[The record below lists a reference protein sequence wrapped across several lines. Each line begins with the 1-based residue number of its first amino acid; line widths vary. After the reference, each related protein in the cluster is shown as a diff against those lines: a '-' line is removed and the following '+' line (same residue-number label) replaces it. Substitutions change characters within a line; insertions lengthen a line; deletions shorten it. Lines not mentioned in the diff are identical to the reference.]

1 MRIATSVS
9 LLLNAVRAAPLF
21 QLGMASLEEE
31 IPEPPSSESE
41 VLFRACFSAVLVL
54 LGGVFAG
61 LTIGLMGQD
70 EVYLQVTVETGTP
83 SEQKYAARVLKL
95 LSKGKHWVLVTLLL
109 SNVITNETLP
119 IVLDR
124 LLGGGW
130 PAVVSSTAA
139 IVIFGEIIPQS
150 ICVRYGL
157 PLGAYFS
164 PFVEVLMYI
173 LAPLAVPT
181 AKLLDYVLGED
192 HGTMYKKA
200 GLKSLVTLH
209 QSMGIE
215 RLNED
220 EVTIISAVLDLKDKP
235 ISNIMTP
242 IKDVFVLASDAILD
256 EKLVEQILLTG
267 FNRIPIHAPNEP
279 ANFVGMLL
287 VRTLI
292 TYDPEDSLPISAF
305 SLATLPE
312 TSPDTSCL
320 NILNYFQEGK
330 SHMVA
335 VSKNPGAVTGVVGV
349 VTLEDVIEELI
360 GEEIVDESDVYVDVH
375 RAIRR
380 VTPAPLLYRKN
391 ANKNSGVK
399 PTKAPGSL
407 KPSNKASD
415 PKTTSNRM
423 ITIKRTQKADSS
435 SSPAAPAAGG
445 DAGAR
450 NRGSSQS
457 DPNNTAESGCVSH
470 AGAST
475 GGAGLHTHSYTDED
489 RPKGITV
496 EATTI
501 GTLPASHYTEDREN
515 QSLSQLAR
523 SPGNIVTKVNGDIET
538 ADTEREAVEQAMPSS
553 RQPSREPEG
562 DSSKP
567 KVLNANNKSDT
578 SQDDDETRATFSENV
593 VRVNG
598 MSKVVIQEI
607 SSSDEGEDESQS

>member
-1 MRIATSVS
+1 MRTATSIS

-21 QLGMASLEEE
+21 QIGMATLEEE
-31 IPEPPSSESE
+31 IPEVPSSESE

-70 EVYLQVTVETGTP
+70 EIYLQVTVETGTP

-95 LSKGKHWVLVTLLL
+95 LAKGKHWVLVTLLL

-157 PLGAYFS
+157 PLGAYFA
-164 PFVEVLMYI
+164 PFVQVLMYI

-242 IKDVFVLASDAILD
+242 IEDVFVLASDAILD

-391 ANKNSGVK
+391 ANKKSGVK

-415 PKTTSNRM
+415 PKSTSNRM
-423 ITIKRTQKADSS
+423 ITIKRTQKADSHS
-435 SSPAAPAAGG
+435 GG
-445 DAGAR
+445 D
-450 NRGSSQS
+450 GSGHHHDGTGSGPS
-457 DPNNTAESGCVSH
+457 ESGCVSH
-470 AGAST
+470 EGASS
-475 GGAGLHTHSYTDED
+475 GGAGLHTHSYTNED

-501 GTLPASHYTEDREN
+501 GTLPAAHYNDDREN

-538 ADTEREAVEQAMPSS
+538 AGTEQEALEQAMPSSS
-553 RQPSREPEG
+553 RQPSREPEESG
-562 DSSKP
+562 KP
-567 KVLNANNKSDT
+567 KVLNSD
-578 SQDDDETRATFSENV
+578 SKNAEPQDEDEARATFSENV

-607 SSSDEGEDESQS
+607 SSSDEGEEGREE